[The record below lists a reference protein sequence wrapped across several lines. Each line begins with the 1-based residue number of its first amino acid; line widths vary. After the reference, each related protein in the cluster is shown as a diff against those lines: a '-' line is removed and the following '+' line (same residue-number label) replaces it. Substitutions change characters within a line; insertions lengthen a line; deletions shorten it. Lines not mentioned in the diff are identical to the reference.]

1 MFSAYLNCYKIPELR
16 KRLLITFGLV
26 ALCRLVCF
34 IPCPGV
40 DPSELAKL
48 LKSFGGPQGQNG
60 LLDVMNMFSG
70 GAMEKFAVG
79 ALGIMPYISAS
90 IILQLMTPVIP
101 QLERM
106 VREGEAGRQK
116 YNQIMR
122 YITLVICFIQ
132 GGMFA
137 TAMVNNQGSDNGVQ
151 VADMG
156 FGFILM
162 TIISLTAGAM
172 LVMWLGEMITERGI
186 GNGASIIITVNIIAR
201 LPGAL
206 SSLVK
211 LVFSGVMV
219 GDAEITP
226 VHLVILLALFF
237 AVTAGAIA
245 LTQGHRK
252 IPVCYAARRM
262 AGVGQ
267 TTAVQTSYLPLRVNY
282 SGVMPII
289 FAGAILSFPM
299 MIMRF
304 LPNSG
309 VLGRIVG
316 WVASLLQYG
325 SLSYV
330 VIYGLMILIFSFFWV
345 ANQFNPIQIADDLQK
360 QSGYIP
366 SIQPG
371 HATAEF
377 LDHAMTRITFAGA
390 IFLTVLAVFPMVLSN
405 ALNINSQIAQF
416 FGGTSLLIIV
426 GVGLDTLRQIE
437 SYLLAR
443 HYDGFMEKGK
453 IRSRRG

>member
-1 MFSAYLNCYKIPELR
+1 MLSAYLNCYKIPELR

-48 LKSFGGPQGQNG
+48 LSSLGGPQGQNG

-106 VREGEAGRQK
+106 IREGEAGRQK
-116 YNQIMR
+116 YNQVMKIV
-122 YITLVICFIQ
+122 TLVICFIQ
-132 GGMFA
+132 GAMFA
-137 TAMVNNQGSDNGVQ
+137 IAMVKSNGEDGAQ
-151 VADMG
+151 VASMG

-206 SSLVK
+206 FSLIKMVCAGT
-211 LVFSGVMV
+211 VV
-219 GDAEITP
+219 GDSDITTI
-226 VHLVILLALFF
+226 HLVILLALFF

-245 LTQGHRK
+245 LTVGHRK
-252 IPVCYAARRM
+252 VPVCYATRRVP
-262 AGVGQ
+262 GVGQ
-267 TTAVQTSYLPLRVNY
+267 TTQVQTSYLPLRINY

-289 FAGAILSFPM
+289 FAGAILSFP
-299 MIMRF
+299 IMLLRF
-304 LPNSG
+304 LPN
-309 VLGRIVG
+309 GRFVG
-316 WVASLLQYG
+316 WLASLFQYG
-325 SLSYV
+325 SVSYV
-330 VIYGLMILIFSFFWV
+330 IIYGILILVFSFFWV

-360 QSGYIP
+360 QGGYIP

-371 HATAEF
+371 NATAEF

-390 IFLTVLAVFPMVLSN
+390 IFLTILAVFPMLLSN
-405 ALNINSQIAQF
+405 ALNINAQIAQF

-437 SYLLAR
+437 SHLLAR

-453 IRSRRG
+453 IKSRRF

>member
-1 MFSAYLNCYKIPELR
+1 MLSAYVNCYKIPELR
-16 KRLLITFGLV
+16 KRLLFTFALV
-26 ALCRLVCF
+26 ALTRLLSF

-40 DPSELAKL
+40 DPTELAKML
-48 LKSFGGPQGQNG
+48 GSLGGNGEGG
-60 LLDVMNMFSG
+60 LLDMMNMFSG
-70 GAMEKFAVG
+70 GAIEKFAVG

-101 QLERM
+101 QLERLM
-106 VREGEAGRQK
+106 REGESGHQK

-122 YITLVICFIQ
+122 YVTLIICIIQ
-132 GGMFA
+132 GALFA
-137 TAMVNNQGSDNGVQ
+137 GAMVRSA
-151 VADMG
+151 ADGQSPVSYG
-156 FGFILM
+156 FGFILT

-206 SSLVK
+206 WTLIK
-211 LVFSGVMV
+211 LVFAGAVV
-219 GDAEITP
+219 GDGEITP

-237 AVTAGAIA
+237 LVTAGAIA
-245 LTQGHRK
+245 LTMGHRK

-262 AGVGQ
+262 SGVGQ
-267 TTAVQTSYLPLRVNY
+267 TTQVQTSYIPLRVNY

-304 LPNSG
+304 LPNWP
-309 VLGRIVG
+309 VVGRILS
-316 WVASLLQYG
+316 WFQYG
-325 SLSYV
+325 STSY
-330 VIYGLMILIFSFFWV
+330 IILYTIMILLFSFFWV
-345 ANQFNPIQIADDLQK
+345 ANQFNPVRIAEDLQK
-360 QSGYIP
+360 QGGYIP

-371 HATAEF
+371 NPTAEF

-390 IFLTVLAVFPMVLSN
+390 IFLTILAVFPMILSQKLSIN
-405 ALNINSQIAQF
+405 AQIAQF

-426 GVGLDTLRQIE
+426 GVGLDTLRQME
-437 SYLLAR
+437 SYLMAH
-443 HYDGFMEKGK
+443 HYDGFMNGGR
-453 IRSRRG
+453 IRSRR